1 MRRAVEARLGCW
13 PGGTDRDAE
22 PYGVPPRQW
31 PGPVAARPRAPGY
44 VLLRAAVADLVR
56 RERVGRVVALARSM
70 VGALTVVAC
79 AADPGYGGRSTKH
92 WIAQLADSTTSAR
105 LEATA
110 ALGRVLAVYPHSG
123 PAVAA
128 LVGALAD
135 TSDDVRVSA
144 ARELATEG
152 VRAPDAV
159 PGLARAMA
167 DSEHAWVREQVA
179 GVLGTVLDQSLPPD
193 AQATTGWPA
202 RADRPRVDPS
212 VLAVGVDALIRGLR
226 DSHGEVRTQAA
237 TALRR
242 LGPRAARVAPPVIPA
257 WRDLAGAA
265 TPGLRVLAFDGLTA
279 GGAAPALVLPLADAA
294 IRRDTAAVVRTAAIH
309 AVAPL
314 GASAAAVPTLRIAL
328 RDPDAGVRLAA
339 AIALGKVGP
348 GSAVSDLRAA
358 LTDVDARVRVEAAHT
373 LDAFHQRG
381 RRDTPPAEPTPFQK
395 CAGRLGTPGC

>member
-1 MRRAVEARLGCW
+1 
-13 PGGTDRDAE
+13 
-22 PYGVPPRQW
+22 
-31 PGPVAARPRAPGY
+31 
-44 VLLRAAVADLVR
+44 
-56 RERVGRVVALARSM
+56 M
-70 VGALTVVAC
+70 VGALGVVAC
-79 AADPGYGGRSTKH
+79 AADPGYGGRSTKQ
-92 WIAQLADSTTSAR
+92 WIAQLADPTTSAR
-105 LEATA
+105 LEATT
-110 ALGRVLAVYPHSG
+110 ALGRVLAVYPQSA

-193 AQATTGWPA
+193 ARAATGWPT
-202 RADRPRVDPS
+202 REDRPRVDAA
-212 VLAVGVDALIRGLR
+212 VLAVGVDALIRGLG
-226 DSHGEVRTQAA
+226 DPHGEVRTEAA

-242 LGPRAARVAPPVIPA
+242 LGPRAARVAPQVIPA

-265 TPGLRVLAFDGLTA
+265 QPGLRVLAFDGLTA
-279 GGAAPALVLPLADAA
+279 GGAPAALVLPLADAA

-314 GASAAAVPTLRIAL
+314 GAAATAAVPTLRIAL

-339 AIALGKVGP
+339 AVALGKIGP
-348 GSAVSDLRAA
+348 GAAVSDLRAA
-358 LTDVDARVRVEAAHT
+358 LTDADARVRVEAAHT
-373 LDAFHQRG
+373 LDAFHRRG
-381 RRDTPPAEPTPFQK
+381 GQDAPPAEPTPLQK